1 MPKAVILFSFK
12 KQDEGKEIIKNL
24 TKIGFNR
31 KDGRRIVF
39 SVEIPMEVHT
49 FSLAEVKKIKDSIEK
64 SIDKVMIEHPDR
76 VWRRAFSAVNTPRM
90 VMVPSYDEQGNPVID
105 MTGKQKQEQVD
116 PVVEITGYIKAN
128 GGQASYSS
136 LTDTGDSNMSAAP
149 VSASAQPIVAEMKQ
163 EESQSQGIVEDD
175 FDVDELVSG
184 LANTKL
190 GGRRRGTRSTR
201 TSTVRRGK
209 KLRSK
214 KVLTRRR

>member
-12 KQDEGKEIIKNL
+12 KQDEGREIIKNL

-49 FSLAEVKKIKDSIEK
+49 FSLADVKTIKDSIEK
-64 SIDKVMIEHPDR
+64 STDKVLIEHPDR
-76 VWRRAFSAVNTPRM
+76 VWRRAFNAVNTPRM

-128 GGQASYSS
+128 GGQASFSS
-136 LTDTGDSNMSAAP
+136 LTDTGDSSMGEAPLPAA
-149 VSASAQPIVAEMKQ
+149 AQPIVTELKQ
-163 EESQSQGIVEDD
+163 EESQSQGIVDDD
-175 FDVDELVSG
+175 FDVDALVAG
-184 LANTKL
+184 LVNTKI
-190 GGRRRGTRSTR
+190 GGRRRRKSRRS
-201 TSTVRRGK
+201 K

-214 KVLTRRR
+214 KVRGTRRH

>member
-12 KQDEGKEIIKNL
+12 KQDEGREIIKNL

-49 FSLAEVKKIKDSIEK
+49 FSLADVKTIKDSIEK
-64 SIDKVMIEHPDR
+64 STDKVLIEHPDR
-76 VWRRAFSAVNTPRM
+76 VWRRAFNAVNTPRM

-128 GGQASYSS
+128 GGQASFSS
-136 LTDTGDSNMSAAP
+136 LTDTGDSTMSDAPQAVPAA
-149 VSASAQPIVAEMKQ
+149 AQPIVTELKQ
-163 EESQSQGIVEDD
+163 EESQSQGIVDDD
-175 FDVDELVSG
+175 FDVDALVAG
-184 LANTKL
+184 LVNTKI
-190 GGRRRGTRSTR
+190 GGRRRR
-201 TSTVRRGK
+201 K
-209 KLRSK
+209 
-214 KVLTRRR
+214 TRRRGGKKSRSKSRRH

>member
-49 FSLAEVKKIKDSIEK
+49 FSLAEVKTIKDSIEK
-64 SIDKVMIEHPDR
+64 STDKVMIEHPDR
-76 VWRRAFSAVNTPRM
+76 VWRRAFNAVNTPRM
-90 VMVPSYDEQGNPVID
+90 AMIPFYDEQGNPVID
-105 MTGKQKQEQVD
+105 IMTGKQKQVQVD
-116 PVVEITGYIKAN
+116 PVVEITGYIKAE
-128 GGQASYSS
+128 GGKASYSS

-190 GGRRRGTRSTR
+190 GGRRRGTR
-201 TSTVRRGK
+201 RGK
-209 KLRSK
+209 KSRSK

>member
-1 MPKAVILFSFK
+1 MILFSFK

-49 FSLAEVKKIKDSIEK
+49 FSLAEVKTIKDSIEK

-105 MTGKQKQEQVD
+105 MTGKQKQEPVD

-136 LTDTGDSNMSAAP
+136 LTDTGDSSMGEAP
-149 VSASAQPIVAEMKQ
+149 VPAAAQPIVAELKQ
-163 EESQSQGIVEDD
+163 EESQSQGIVDDD
-175 FDVDELVSG
+175 FDVDALVSG
-184 LANTKL
+184 LANTKI
-190 GGRRRGTRSTR
+190 GGRRRKTRSTR
-201 TSTVRRGK
+201 TSTVRRGGK
-209 KLRSK
+209 KSRSK
-214 KVLTRRR
+214 SRRN